1 VDYIRVQIVK
11 CLHGIEEFKLELKSG
26 FKIEFESTKQ
36 KRKKRKE
43 KEKKNITWPSSPP
56 FQPTTG
62 PVAAQVEPNNSSPY
76 LFVKRKSGEGR
87 PHPFPRAWWTAR
99 RRGQL
104 SFVAGGSSATD
115 GVTRLSLEPYKALD
129 ES

>member
-1 VDYIRVQIVK
+1 LYYSNKKYLQNSK
-11 CLHGIEEFKLELKSG
+11 A
-26 FKIEFESTKQ
+26 FKIELKTEFKTENKN
-36 KRKKRKE
+36 RKE
-43 KEKKNITWPSSPP
+43 KEEKNITWPSSPP

-129 ES
+129 EP